1 MPLPLEV
8 KQLTESA
15 LSRIE
20 QAYDQ
25 QYTEALL
32 AKIHPAFG
40 WPIDPRANRER
51 AMVAIL
57 TAEHV
62 LPIWKACFL
71 AESTPDQ
78 VLALAREIAAGQA
91 NLEQA
96 YEFADHAL
104 FMIGSAVDNMD
115 LDVGAYS
122 FQADF
127 AGKAAYCTL
136 QYLIQQYC
144 FTHKIPLH
152 GYREL
157 EPDDL
162 IAPWCEVMITAL
174 KAYAGIEADDYGD
187 WSGHYDPAKV
197 QEFWRWW
204 LTEAIA
210 AT

>member
-1 MPLPLEV
+1 MPLPPEV

-15 LSRIE
+15 LARIQ
-20 QAYDQ
+20 QAFDQ
-25 QYTEALL
+25 QYTRELL

-40 WPIDPRANRER
+40 WPIDPGANRAR

-62 LPIWKACFL
+62 LPIWKACFP
-71 AESTPDQ
+71 AESTPDRL
-78 VLALAREIAAGQA
+78 LALAREMTAGQV
-91 NLEQA
+91 NIEQA

-122 FQADF
+122 FRADF
-127 AGKAAYCTL
+127 AGKAAYYAL

-152 GYREL
+152 GYRDL
-157 EPDDL
+157 ETDDL

-174 KAYAGIEADDYGD
+174 KAYAGIGADDYGD
-187 WSGHYDPAKV
+187 WSGSYDPEKS

-210 AT
+210 AP